1 MGGPGGQDR
10 KKDGMA
16 AQGLVND
23 VQTSA
28 FDTSRKATWAE
39 FTPRLTVE
47 YELAPAAMVYAN
59 YSQGYKAG
67 GFNSRGTTPENIGPY
82 GPEHVNAFEV
92 GAKTDLFDRLLR
104 FNVAG
109 FVNNYRNL
117 QGSVTTMGAVRPE
130 NITTNRSEEHTS
142 ELQSIMRISYAVFC
156 LKKQTQT
163 NKTQQQRQT
172 LKEQRKE

>member
-1 MGGPGGQDR
+1 MFALVNAHPTDRLTLSIGGRYSHDR
-10 KKDGMA
+10 KKYDIA
-16 AQGLVND
+16 SQVLVND

-82 GPEHVNAFEV
+82 GPEHVNAF
-92 GAKTDLFDRLLR
+92 
-104 FNVAG
+104 
-109 FVNNYRNL
+109 
-117 QGSVTTMGAVRPE
+117 
-130 NITTNRSEEHTS
+130 RSEEHTS
-142 ELQSIMRISYAVFC
+142 ELQSLIRTSYAVFC
-156 LKKQTQT
+156 LKKTKHT
-163 NKTQQQRQT
+163 
-172 LKEQRKE
+172 

>member
-1 MGGPGGQDR
+1 
-10 KKDGMA
+10 
-16 AQGLVND
+16 
-23 VQTSA
+23 
-28 FDTSRKATWAE
+28 
-39 FTPRLTVE
+39 
-47 YELAPAAMVYAN
+47 MVYAN

-130 NITTNRSEEHTS
+130 NITTKIAAAKIYGVDRKSGVKGKSVAGRVNIGGHSR
-142 ELQSIMRISYAVFC
+142 F
-156 LKKQTQT
+156 KK
-163 NKTQQQRQT
+163 KT
-172 LKEQRKE
+172 KN